1 MSTTPSETP
10 TSPRIDSGPRATG
23 EEVRDLGRLRRSS
36 TDRHVAGVAGGLARH
51 LDVDPLVLRV
61 AFVVLVFFG
70 GAGLIAY
77 AACWLLVPRE
87 DTGSAVVR
95 LDERSRSVVLIIV
108 GTLALLALLG
118 DAWGGYGF
126 PWPLAVVGVVAAVL
140 LSVGGRDRAP
150 SAPGSAFGPAAAPS
164 SPLAYAAPPA
174 GGAGGVPPPLGGG
187 STPRAP
193 RRAGDSRRRG
203 PLLFWFTVALVAF
216 SAGLLGMADLAGAD
230 VPDSA
235 YAALPL
241 GLIGLMLVIGSFFG
255 RAGGLILAGLAAT
268 VVLVAA
274 TISDR
279 WDGDLLREA
288 PTSAS
293 AVRDE
298 YRIDAGELVLDL
310 RNVTDLASLD
320 GRAIRVEGGIGSLQ
334 VILPSD
340 LDVRVS
346 AAVNG
351 PGDIGV
357 FGEHSD
363 GIDIGLTRSYDGGD
377 DAPAVTVDAE
387 LGVGEIEVSHS

>member
-10 TSPRIDSGPRATG
+10 TSPRIDAGPRATG

-255 RAGGLILAGLAAT
+255 RAGGLILAGLAVT